1 MRPMKKSGR
10 EAPASRSAAPAGWV
24 ALAALS
30 AVSALWSLFLW
41 AELVV
46 TRSGGRSFC
55 GFGGRFDCAA
65 VWDGALASAVHRFT
79 GLPLAGWGL
88 AWSVVLLSL
97 SLAGLFRLAS
107 GRGPGAPLTT
117 AVRLTAAAGAAVAA
131 VLLVSSL
138 ADGVLCAGCI
148 GTYALVG
155 AAAAI
160 AVIGWRDAGWGEPAR
175 GGTLAAACAAGSFAI
190 LLYPGLHTPKPSGE
204 AGRQA
209 VAAASGAP
217 LESTTPA
224 QPQSADPALD
234 RQLRDLIAALDPSGR
249 QTLADSL
256 AIYRASRPVAL
267 PASRA
272 LVGPS
277 AAPVRITEF
286 TDVLCDHCADLQQTL
301 EQLRRHTPPG
311 SFSVD
316 ARHFPLDGR
325 CNPKFES
332 GTGDDVRCVAAAARI
347 CAEPLGHEPELAA
360 ALFERQHGLTRAKA
374 LEIAARFVPRPVLEA
389 CIASPATRAKLEQ
402 DLAAAEPFDSDG
414 TPIVAVNGRR
424 GTSYGPFL
432 YALILTRGDP
442 DHPAF
447 GSLPPGDPAAHLH

>member
-1 MRPMKKSGR
+1 MKKR
-10 EAPASRSAAPAGWV
+10 TAKEAPVSGSASPAGWA

-30 AVSALWSLFLW
+30 ALSALWSLFLW
-41 AELVV
+41 AELLV

-55 GFGGRFDCAA
+55 GFGGRLDCAA

-88 AWSVVLLSL
+88 GWSVVLFSL
-97 SLAGLFRLAS
+97 SLAGLSRLAS
-107 GRGPGAPLTT
+107 GRDPGAPLIT
-117 AVRLTAAAGAAVAA
+117 AVRMTAAAGVAVTVA
-131 VLLVSSL
+131 LLVSSL
-138 ADGVLCAGCI
+138 AAGAICAGCI
-148 GTYALVG
+148 GTYVLVG

-160 AVIGWRDAGWGEPAR
+160 AVLGWRSAGWGEPLR
-175 GGTLAAACAAGSFAI
+175 GGSLAAACVVGSFAL

-204 AGRQA
+204 AGRRA
-209 VAAASGAP
+209 VAAAAADAP
-217 LESTTPA
+217 LESATPA
-224 QPQSADPALD
+224 RSESRDPVLD
-234 RQLRDLIAALDPSGR
+234 RQLTDLIAALDPSGR

-272 LVGPS
+272 LVGP
-277 AAPVRITEF
+277 ATAPVRVTEF
-286 TDVLCDHCADLQQTL
+286 TDVLCDHCADLHQTL
-301 EQLRRHTPPG
+301 EQLRQHTAPG

-325 CNPKFES
+325 CNPNFDS

-347 CAEPLGHEPELAA
+347 CAEPLGHEPDLAA
-360 ALFERQHGLTRAKA
+360 ALFERQRGLTRAKA

-389 CIASPATRAKLEQ
+389 CIASPATRSKLEQ
-402 DLAAAEPFDSDG
+402 DLAAAAPFDADG
-414 TPIVAVNGRR
+414 TPIVVVNGRR

-432 YALILTRGDP
+432 YAMILTRGNP
-442 DHPAF
+442 EHPAF
-447 GSLPPGDPAAHLH
+447 DSLPPGDPSAHLH